1 MVRKSG
7 AVTGLRRFRPLRFHC
22 CPVSR
27 AVPVSGFETRTRATD
42 ARSAVR
48 RCMAATPRERRAA
61 TAFGPRLLATYYPEE
76 MTKLKQR
83 PRRDVTMPTPYEEA
97 RDEMFQHIMQCGV
110 IGAHPDDQK
119 EWFDATMQYMTG
131 RYPELGDTQLGELRA
146 LGERFAQP
154 LKPKT
159 AEPVGA

>member
-1 MVRKSG
+1 MLSEWSWPSRH
-7 AVTGLRRFRPLRFHC
+7 AFVTHF
-22 CPVSR
+22 
-27 AVPVSGFETRTRATD
+27 
-42 ARSAVR
+42 
-48 RCMAATPRERRAA
+48 
-61 TAFGPRLLATYYPEE
+61 PEE

-83 PRRDVTMPTPYEEA
+83 PRRDVAAPTPYEEA

-119 EWFDATMQYMTG
+119 DWFDNTMQYMTT
-131 RYPELGDTQLGELRA
+131 RFTELTAAQLVELRT

-159 AEPVGA
+159 EEAVSA